1 MKWLLLL
8 FLMNPDG
15 SIEESKVIPK
25 AMTQEEC
32 EAKGKAATI
41 YYRKSGL
48 DVKHLCVT
56 GI

>member
-1 MKWLLLL
+1 MKWLLIL

-15 SIEESKVIPK
+15 SIENSRVVAKPF
-25 AMTQEEC
+25 THEEC
-32 EAKGKAATI
+32 EANGKAASA
-41 YYRKSGL
+41 YYKKSGL